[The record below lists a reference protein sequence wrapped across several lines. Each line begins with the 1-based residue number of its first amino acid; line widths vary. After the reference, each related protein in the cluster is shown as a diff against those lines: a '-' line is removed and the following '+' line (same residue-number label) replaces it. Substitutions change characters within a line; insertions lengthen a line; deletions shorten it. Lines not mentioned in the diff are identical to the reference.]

1 MEEEK
6 MGRAGSS
13 SSECRVEETKQNE
26 MRSILNLVKKGDG
39 EISRS
44 EKKNLSIL

>member
-26 MRSILNLVKKGDG
+26 MRIKRIKG
-39 EISRS
+39 
-44 EKKNLSIL
+44 N